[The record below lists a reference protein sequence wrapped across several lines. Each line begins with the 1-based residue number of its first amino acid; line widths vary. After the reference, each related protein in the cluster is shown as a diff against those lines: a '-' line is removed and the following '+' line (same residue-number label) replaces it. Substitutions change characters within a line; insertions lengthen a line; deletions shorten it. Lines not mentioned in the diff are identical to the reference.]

1 MQKLSNKILN
11 GIMKSKATLDTFR
24 YSNSVR
30 RALSLHMF
38 GYCVDVDIKK
48 KKGNVVY
55 ARNTKL

>member
-1 MQKLSNKILN
+1 
-11 GIMKSKATLDTFR
+11 MKSKATLDTFR
-24 YSNSVR
+24 YSKSVK

-48 KKGNVVY
+48 KRNVVY